1 MRKSMAGDGPWQ
13 AALRRATDAAASRL
27 GSVDEDC
34 WDDVAIRDIIAIA
47 LYALQVRDGR
57 DVDDVSWASV
67 LWWLWD
73 DERVITLVEES
84 IPGASAA
91 MASAGGPGGSAD
103 PVVARWCWLNRTWD
117 PDAPIRRRNRA
128 SQWDGTLQQLRGRGE
143 ELLPRVEARWE
154 GMSRGI
160 ANGLPD
166 PAIEIC
172 THWAAGAVAAALS
185 AANGGYEIHQR
196 VRATAGAFEGQVGYV
211 SDVGWEFDDTAQQV
225 IGPAGYVVD
234 FDDVQG
240 TECIDAE
247 HLASATDRRWPRRSA
262 GSLKDGPP
270 PGLDDRLAQIPHPT
284 CAEDLDALLAQA
296 GNPQAVPEQ
305 LRQVIRAAHQHHHVD
320 VRRQASPRPHR
331 VTVQTVLHW
340 YQLTEHYQVDPQSR
354 AEVWEVRVNRH
365 LHDEEP
371 TCSLALDRKEAEELA
386 ARLLRA
392 S

>member
-1 MRKSMAGDGPWQ
+1 MRKSTAGDGPWQ
-13 AALRRATDAAASRL
+13 AALRRATDTAASRL

-34 WDDVAIRDIIAIA
+34 WDDVAIRDIIAVT
-47 LYALQVRDGR
+47 LYALHVRDGR
-57 DVDDVSWASV
+57 DVDDVPWASV

-73 DERVITLVEES
+73 DERVIALVEETV
-84 IPGASAA
+84 PGADAA
-91 MASAGGPGGSAD
+91 MGSAGGPGASAD
-103 PVVARWCWLNRTWD
+103 PVAARWCWLNRTWD
-117 PDAPIRRRNRA
+117 PDAPLHRRSRA
-128 SQWDGTLQQLRGRGE
+128 SRPDDMLQQSRGLGQ
-143 ELLPRVEARWE
+143 ELLPAVEARWE

-160 ANGLPD
+160 ANALPD

-185 AANGGYEIHQR
+185 AANGGYEVHQR
-196 VRATAGAFEGQVGYV
+196 VRATAGAFEGQAGYV

-240 TECIDAE
+240 TVGVDSE
-247 HLASATDRRWPRRSA
+247 HLAPATDHRWPRRSP

-270 PGLDDRLAQIPHPT
+270 AGLDDRLAQIPHPT
-284 CAEDLDALLAQA
+284 CAEDLDVLLGRAS
-296 GNPQAVPEQ
+296 NPQRVPEE
-305 LRQVIRAAHQHHHVD
+305 LRQLIRAAHQHHHLD

-331 VTVQTVLHW
+331 VTVQRVLHW
-340 YQLTEHYQVDPQSR
+340 YQLAEHYPGGPEDR
-354 AEVWEVRVNRH
+354 AEVWEVRVTRH

-371 TCSLALDRKEAEELA
+371 ECSLALDRKEAEELA
-386 ARLLRA
+386 ERLLRA